1 MARAMNLGV
10 LVDGHLLHKVDSA
23 APGRVNH
30 FFLCTSI
37 TPHVTRITLCCVY
50 LFYVP
55 ALLPNHRLMKGKDP
69 SFLFTSPNAPAQ
81 CLAHVR
87 HFKILQNNCK
97 RIENGNKMEKSC

>member
-69 SFLFTSPNAPAQ
+69 SFLFTSPNASAQ